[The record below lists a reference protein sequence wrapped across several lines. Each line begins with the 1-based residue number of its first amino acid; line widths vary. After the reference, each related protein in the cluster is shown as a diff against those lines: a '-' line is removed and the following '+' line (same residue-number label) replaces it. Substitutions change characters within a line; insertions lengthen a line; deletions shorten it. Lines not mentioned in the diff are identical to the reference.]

1 MLHASVF
8 SHVSYARILN
18 ILSRLSPLHVPCD
31 RKSELRFFEIYMIC
45 SLEGAHIL
53 LLGGHSRGAR
63 LFNPGLLP
71 SKDVYISSFSCV
83 WAPETYNFPFLHHT
97 YQCSGLS
104 HGSALRNHPGRLRD
118 HNGFLE
124 SNPGWPHPRQPPYLL
139 CYL

>member
-8 SHVSYARILN
+8 SHVSYARTLN

-71 SKDVYISSFSCV
+71 SKDVYTALLVVSGPLKLMSFCFCTILIS
-83 WAPETYNFPFLHHT
+83 AQGLAIALL
-97 YQCSGLS
+97 SGTT
-104 HGSALRNHPGRLRD
+104 PGRLRD
-118 HNGFLE
+118 HNEF
-124 SNPGWPHPRQPPYLL
+124 
-139 CYL
+139 